1 MLSSQFCRSK
11 GARDERGLQ
20 LRPAQ
25 KTEVQ
30 TLSRRF
36 LWLMGLVLV
45 PGSAVVARVFLDLD
59 SARRQFAVEA
69 QLARESAD
77 QIRASTVV
85 YSGVGIRRGATF
97 SEVLDGMGVEPAA
110 AEGIIRSV
118 REVFDPRQMR
128 AGAQLEIGRTVEGQL
143 REVRYKID
151 ADRMLSVRSSDAGF
165 EATVRPIPWNLAT
178 VMVRGEIR
186 DSLFAAVDDA
196 GEGPELALRLAE
208 IFGWDLDFNSDPR
221 AGDTFRVQVEKKT
234 SLDGKTRSYGEVFF
248 AEYINDGHPYQALLF
263 HDTEGRPA
271 YYSPDGRSLQKA
283 FLRSPLKFSAAVTS
297 GFSRGRLHP
306 ILQQRR
312 AHLGVD
318 YRAPV
323 GAPVQAIGPGRV
335 VFAGYKGGNGNM
347 VHLRHA
353 NGYETQYLH
362 LSRILVRTGQRVESG
377 ERIGLVGQTGLAT
390 GPHLHFNFLQQGVHR
405 NFEVVRRNLP
415 PTEPV
420 AREYMA
426 EFAAVRERVMTQM
439 DGAGLLAQGAD
450 DPEISPSIPP
460 AAIR

>member
-1 MLSSQFCRSK
+1 M
-11 GARDERGLQ
+11 
-20 LRPAQ
+20 
-25 KTEVQ
+25 
-30 TLSRRF
+30 SRRF
-36 LWLMGLVLV
+36 LWLLGLVLLT
-45 PGSAVVARVFLDLD
+45 GSAVLAGVFLELG
-59 SARRQFAVEA
+59 SARRQFETEA
-69 QLARESAD
+69 RLARESAD
-77 QIRASTVV
+77 QIRASVVV
-85 YSGVGIRRGATF
+85 YSGVGIRRGTTF
-97 SEVLDGMGVEPAA
+97 SEILDRIGVQPPA

-118 REVFDPRQMR
+118 REVFDLRQMR
-128 AGAQLEIGRTVEGQL
+128 AGSELEIGRTVEGQL
-143 REVRYKID
+143 REVRYRID
-151 ADRMLSVRSSDAGF
+151 ADRMLSVRSSETGF
-165 EATVRPIPWNLAT
+165 QATVRPIPSYTEQAI
-178 VMVRGEIR
+178 VRGEIR
-186 DSLFAAVDDA
+186 DSLFEAVDDA

-208 IFGWDLDFNSDPR
+208 IFGWDLDFNSDLR
-221 AGDTFRVQVEKKT
+221 RGDTFRVQVEKKT
-234 SLDGKTRSYGEVFF
+234 SLDGKTRAYGQIFF

-271 YYSPDGRSLQKA
+271 YYSADGRSLQKA

-297 GFSRGRLHP
+297 GFSRGRMHPVLH
-306 ILQQRR
+306 QRR

-318 YRAPV
+318 YRAAV

-335 VFAGYKGGNGNM
+335 VFAGYRGGNGNM

-377 ERIGLVGQTGLAT
+377 ERIGLVGRTGLAT

-420 AREYMA
+420 AREDMA
-426 EFAAVRERVMTQM
+426 EFAAARERIMTQL
-439 DGAGLLAQGAD
+439 DGTALAAQGAE
-450 DPEISPSIPP
+450 DPEVSPAVRP